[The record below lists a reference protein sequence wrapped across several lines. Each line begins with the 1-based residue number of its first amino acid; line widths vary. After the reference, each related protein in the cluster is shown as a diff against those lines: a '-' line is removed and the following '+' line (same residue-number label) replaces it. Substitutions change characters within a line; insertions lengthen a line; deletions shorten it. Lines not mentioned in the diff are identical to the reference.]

1 MLLLLPLAAGCA
13 TRATVT
19 GKVLHR
25 GKPLETGGVVFLA
38 KDGHTYNGNI
48 EKDGTYTVS
57 KIPTGLAKIAV
68 VVASGPTGGGPPMK
82 VAPGAGKMPEGVQG
96 GSSPAGMTQQGPKI
110 AEQYTDPEK
119 SGLTYEV
126 KSGSQEHDIDIP

>member
-1 MLLLLPLAAGCA
+1 LLLLLPLAAGCA
-13 TRATVT
+13 THGTVT

-25 GKPLETGGVVFLA
+25 GTPLDTGGVVFLA

-48 EKDGTYTVS
+48 EKDGSYTVP
-57 KIPTGLAKIAV
+57 KIPPGLAKIAV
-68 VVASGPTGGGPPMK
+68 VVASGPSGQPMK
-82 VAPGAGKMPEGVQG
+82 IPPGAGKTPEGIQG
-96 GSSPAGMTQQGPKI
+96 GSSPGAMTHQGPKI
-110 AEQYTDPEK
+110 AEQYSDPEK